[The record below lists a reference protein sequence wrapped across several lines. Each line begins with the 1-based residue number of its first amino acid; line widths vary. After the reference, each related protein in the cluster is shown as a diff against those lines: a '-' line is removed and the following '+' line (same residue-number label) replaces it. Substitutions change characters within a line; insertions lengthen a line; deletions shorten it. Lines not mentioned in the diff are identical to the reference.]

1 MPLFGPLEGS
11 EGTILIPEGGSGG
24 ELRRSRERGEEG
36 AGLRG
41 FGPQIA
47 SVVLSGVLWAGLLG
61 IREAYP
67 LYSCIP

>member
-11 EGTILIPEGGSGG
+11 EGTILIPE
-24 ELRRSRERGEEG
+24 RGPRGDLGKG

-47 SVVLSGVLWAGLLG
+47 LCGALRGTGGRST
-61 IREAYP
+61 RHP
-67 LYSCIP
+67 